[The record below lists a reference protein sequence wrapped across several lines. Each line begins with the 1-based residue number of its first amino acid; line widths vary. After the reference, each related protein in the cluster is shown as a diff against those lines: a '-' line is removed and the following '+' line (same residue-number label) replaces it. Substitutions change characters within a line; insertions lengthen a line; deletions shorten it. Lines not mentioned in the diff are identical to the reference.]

1 MKRYLMILVIL
12 IFMISGTAC
21 GTETI
26 ENHEIVDE
34 ELEGVIKDGSYA
46 TASNEYIE
54 IKPLSGLKEISP
66 NQLML
71 DDLVYHQY
79 FKITGE
85 KIFGE
90 DFKLDEYKRYIV
102 DGEELF
108 ISTILLE
115 GQQLVPTMR
124 DGKTLDHPLEDI
136 SFNLK
141 IDDAK
146 LKDLLNKCIGYSEE
160 LELYPN
166 VYKLNYDTEKYQS
179 KDLIMSYNFYP
190 ICYKV
195 EYQGKE
201 YRILKRQEVV
211 ENGIT
216 KIYADGLIDIQQF
229 KN

>member
-34 ELEGVIKDGSYA
+34 ELEGVIEDGSYA

-54 IKPLSGLKEISP
+54 IKPLSSLKEISP

-108 ISTILLE
+108 ISTVLLE

-141 IDDAK
+141 IDDAR

-160 LELYPN
+160 FELYPN

-179 KDLIMSYNFYP
+179 EDLMMRYNFYP

-195 EYQGKE
+195 EYQGNE

-216 KIYADGLIDIQQF
+216 KIYADGIIDIQQF